1 MGTSICD
8 ESDRGDIVA
17 RSDEVLILSV
27 VSCEKLDDELV
38 PETFLPGAQ
47 EVVKLLHEIAKDF
60 LDQYSLLSWRQLL
73 VEIELLNNHVV
84 IVVEGILHILHDL
97 LVKTGLQIVGSV

>member
-8 ESDRGDIVA
+8 ESDGGDIVA

-27 VSCEKLDDELV
+27 VSCEKLDDELI